1 MTGTQIFRGVL
12 IILLT
17 LVGAYILLLS
27 IRVILVLLIAI
38 IIASTVRPV
47 VKGLT
52 RSGVPESVS
61 IVLVYVILALGII
74 GVALA
79 LFPPIVNQFAQY
91 LDDDSELSSRIIRAQ
106 TRLENGLE
114 DLTNEE
120 VNLMASEEVEA
131 NVHEFVAEV
140 RDDMTPGLLDDV
152 GTTLGEAVLIFVM
165 GAYWLTSHE
174 KAMNFITQLSPL
186 QHREKVQKIV
196 NEIETTMGSYVRG
209 VVIVASI
216 VGLLNFIVLSLLGV
230 PGALNLAAIIA
241 VTTTIPMI
249 GGFLGGAMAVFMIL
263 ISAPDYVLA
272 VIITFL
278 VIQQIE
284 NYILS
289 PRIISNQVQMD
300 PLLVIVYTAIGFV
313 MFGIVGA
320 LIGVPVMGT
329 VHILL
334 TYTIIEPH
342 KKNIRVF
349 ETQDGLPV
357 AIINGQEAVRSR
369 EREAKESEKRPLK
382 GGELSKETR

>member
-17 LVGAYILLLS
+17 LVGAYVLLLS
-27 IRVILVLLIAI
+27 IRVILVLLVAI
-38 IIASTVRPV
+38 IIASAVRPV

-61 IVLVYVILALGII
+61 IVMVYMFMALGII
-74 GVALA
+74 GIALA
-79 LFPPIVNQFAQY
+79 LFPPIVNQFAQSIG
-91 LDDDSELSSRIIRAQ
+91 DDSELSSRIIRAQ
-106 TRLENGLE
+106 NRLENGLE
-114 DLTNEE
+114 DITNEE
-120 VNLMASEEVEA
+120 VNLMKPEEIEA
-131 NVHEFVAEV
+131 NVKEFVAEA
-140 RDDMTPGLLDDV
+140 RDFTPGIVDDI
-152 GTTLGEAVLIFVM
+152 GTTLGEAILIFVM

-186 QHREKVQKIV
+186 RHRDKVQSII
-196 NEIETTMGSYVRG
+196 NEIETRMGSYVRG

-216 VGLLNFIVLSLLGV
+216 VGLLNFIVLFLLGV

-249 GGFLGGAMAVFMIL
+249 GGFLGGAMAVFMVL
-263 ISAPDYVLA
+263 VSAPDYVLI

-320 LIGVPVMGT
+320 LIAVPVMGT
-329 VHILL
+329 IHILL
-334 TYTIIEPH
+334 THTIIEPH
-342 KKNIRVF
+342 KKSIRVF

-357 AIINGQEAVRSR
+357 VRGDEPEIARIR
-369 EREAKESEKRPLK
+369 EREAKEPEKRPLE

>member
-27 IRVILVLLIAI
+27 IRVILVLLIAV
-38 IIASTVRPV
+38 IIASAVRPV

-52 RSGVPESVS
+52 RSGVPESVA
-61 IVLVYVILALGII
+61 IVLVYVLLAFGIT

-79 LFPPIVNQFAQY
+79 VFPPIVNQFAKY
-91 LDDDSELSSRIIRAQ
+91 IEDDSELSSHVIRAQ

-114 DLTNEE
+114 DITNEE
-120 VNLMASEEVEA
+120 VNLMEPEDIQAHVHDFVTEA
-131 NVHEFVAEV
+131 
-140 RDDMTPGLLDDV
+140 RDLTPSLLDDI
-152 GTTLGEAVLIFVM
+152 GTTLGEAILIFVM
-165 GAYWLTSHE
+165 GVYWLTSHE
-174 KAMNFITQLSPL
+174 KALNFLTQLSPL
-186 QHREKVQKIV
+186 RHREKVLNIV
-196 NEIETTMGSYVRG
+196 SEIETTMGAYVRG
-209 VVIVASI
+209 VVIVSST
-216 VGLLNFIVLSLLGV
+216 VGILNFIVLFLLGV

-249 GGFLGGAMAVFMIL
+249 GGFLGGVMAIFMVL
-263 ISAPDYVLA
+263 VTAPDYLLV
-272 VIITFL
+272 VVITFL

-284 NYILS
+284 NYVLT
-289 PRIISNQVQMD
+289 PRIISSQVQLD

-320 LIGVPVMGT
+320 LIAVPVMGT

-334 TYTIIEPH
+334 THTIIEPH

-357 AIINGQEAVRSR
+357 VRVDEQEVARSR
-369 EREAKESEKRPLK
+369 EREAKESERRTLE